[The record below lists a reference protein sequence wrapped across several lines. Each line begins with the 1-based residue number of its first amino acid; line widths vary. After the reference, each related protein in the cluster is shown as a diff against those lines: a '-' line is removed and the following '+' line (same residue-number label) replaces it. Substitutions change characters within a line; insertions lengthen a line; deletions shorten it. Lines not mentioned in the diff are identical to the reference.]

1 MEVSTMSEKNKFSSW
16 VKAHKTELI
25 IAGVTV
31 VGTVLVVK
39 NWGSIRGLFKVT
51 ESVAPEI
58 VKIEPIAKEIVV
70 PVISSDILD
79 NLTGNKLTARA
90 LGDKVWCSA
99 QAINKRIVA
108 AGLAVRL
115 PCGGYMLTEAGR
127 KLGVDT
133 WKTTAAG
140 HPFSNIEW
148 DEKILEVIFSP
159 EELLDI
165 AAKQERARQ
174 ILSA

>member
-1 MEVSTMSEKNKFSSW
+1 MSENNKFVSW

-39 NWGSIRGLFKVT
+39 KWDSIKGLFKAT
-51 ESVAPEI
+51 EVVVPDIAMIDPVAEEIVAPI
-58 VKIEPIAKEIVV
+58 
-70 PVISSDILD
+70 ISNDILE

-108 AGLAVRL
+108 AGLAVKL
-115 PCGGYMLTEAGR
+115 PCGEYMMTEAGR
-127 KLGVDT
+127 LLGQDT

-140 HPFSNIEW
+140 HSFSNIEW

-174 ILSA
+174 ILAA

>member
-1 MEVSTMSEKNKFSSW
+1 MSENNKFISW

-25 IAGVTV
+25 IAGVTI
-31 VGTVLVVK
+31 VGTVLVVR
-39 NWGSIRGLFKVT
+39 NWDSIKGMFKAT
-51 ESVAPEI
+51 EAVVPYIAR
-58 VKIEPIAKEIVV
+58 IEPVAEEIVV
-70 PVISSDILD
+70 PIISSGILE

-108 AGLAVRL
+108 AGLAVKL
-115 PCGGYMLTEAGR
+115 PCGEYMMTEAGR
-127 KLGVDT
+127 LFGKDT

-140 HPFSNIEW
+140 HSFSNIEW

-159 EELLDI
+159 EELLNI

-174 ILSA
+174 ILAA

>member
-1 MEVSTMSEKNKFSSW
+1 MKEKENFTNW
-16 VKAHKTELI
+16 VKSHKTELI
-25 IAGVTV
+25 VAGVTIAGTVLAVKNWDFIKNMFMAVESVIPEIAGVEPV
-31 VGTVLVVK
+31 V
-39 NWGSIRGLFKVT
+39 NDS
-51 ESVAPEI
+51 
-58 VKIEPIAKEIVV
+58 VV
-70 PVISSDILD
+70 PLLSNDILD

-108 AGLAVRL
+108 AGLATRL
-115 PCGGYMLTEAGR
+115 PCGEYMMTEAGR
-127 KLGVDT
+127 MLGKDT

-140 HPFSNIEW
+140 HSFSNIEW

-159 EELLDI
+159 EELRDI

-174 ILSA
+174 ILAA

>member
-1 MEVSTMSEKNKFSSW
+1 MSDNKFVNW

-31 VGTVLVVK
+31 VGTVIVVK
-39 NWGSIRGLFKVT
+39 NWDSIKGLFKTTGTV
-51 ESVAPEI
+51 VPDIA
-58 VKIEPIAKEIVV
+58 KIEPVAEEIAV
-70 PVISSDILD
+70 PLISSDILE

-108 AGLAVRL
+108 AGLAVKL
-115 PCGGYMLTEAGR
+115 PCGEYMMTEAGR
-127 KLGVDT
+127 MLGQYT

-140 HPFSNIEW
+140 HSFSNIEW
-148 DEKILEVIFSP
+148 DEKLLEVIFSS

-174 ILSA
+174 ILAA

>member
-1 MEVSTMSEKNKFSSW
+1 MSENNKFVNW

-39 NWGSIRGLFKVT
+39 NWDSIKDLFKAT
-51 ESVAPEI
+51 EAAVPDIA
-58 VKIEPIAKEIVV
+58 KIEPVAEEIVV
-70 PVISSDILD
+70 PIISSNILK

-108 AGLAVRL
+108 AGLAVKL
-115 PCGGYMLTEAGR
+115 PCGEYMMTEAGR
-127 KLGVDT
+127 LLGKDT

-140 HPFSNIEW
+140 HSFSNIEW
-148 DEKILEVIFSP
+148 DEKILEVIFGP

-165 AAKQERARQ
+165 IAKQGRARQ
-174 ILSA
+174 ILAA

>member
-1 MEVSTMSEKNKFSSW
+1 MSESKFVSW

-25 IAGVTV
+25 IAGITV

-39 NWGSIRGLFKVT
+39 NWDSIKGLFKVT
-51 ESVAPEI
+51 DAVVPDIA
-58 VKIEPIAKEIVV
+58 KIEPMAEEIVV
-70 PVISSDILD
+70 PIISSDVLE

-108 AGLAVRL
+108 AGLAVKL
-115 PCGGYMLTEAGR
+115 PCGEYMMTEVGR
-127 KLGVDT
+127 LLGKDT

-140 HPFSNIEW
+140 HSFSNIEW

-165 AAKQERARQ
+165 AAKQEQARQ
-174 ILSA
+174 ILAA

>member
-1 MEVSTMSEKNKFSSW
+1 MSENNKFINW
-16 VKAHKTELI
+16 VKAHKTKLI

-39 NWGSIRGLFKVT
+39 NCDLIKGLFKARKAV
-51 ESVAPEI
+51 VPDIA
-58 VKIEPIAKEIVV
+58 KIEPVVEEIVS
-70 PVISSDILD
+70 PIISGDILE

-99 QAINKRIVA
+99 QAINKRIVSS
-108 AGLAVRL
+108 GLAVKL
-115 PCGGYMLTEAGR
+115 PCGEYMMTEAGHL
-127 KLGVDT
+127 LGKDT

-140 HPFSNIEW
+140 HYFSNIEW

-165 AAKQERARQ
+165 AANQEQARQ
-174 ILSA
+174 ILAA

>member
-1 MEVSTMSEKNKFSSW
+1 MSEKHKIVNW
-16 VKAHKTELI
+16 IKAHKPELI

-39 NWGSIRGLFKVT
+39 SWESIEGIFKAT
-51 ESVAPEI
+51 KSVVPDI
-58 VKIEPIAKEIVV
+58 TKIEPAVDEAVV
-70 PVISSDILD
+70 PIISRDVLD
-79 NLTGNKLTARA
+79 GLTGNKLTARA

-108 AGLAVRL
+108 AGLAVKL
-115 PCGGYMLTEAGR
+115 PCGEYMMTEAGR
-127 KLGVDT
+127 MFGNDT

-140 HPFSNIEW
+140 HSFSNIEW
-148 DEKILEVIFSP
+148 DEKIIEVIFSP

-174 ILSA
+174 ILAA

>member
-1 MEVSTMSEKNKFSSW
+1 MSENNKFVSW

-25 IAGVTV
+25 IAGVTI
-31 VGTVLVVK
+31 VGTVLVVR
-39 NWGSIRGLFKVT
+39 NWDSIKGMFKAT
-51 ESVAPEI
+51 EAVVPYIAR
-58 VKIEPIAKEIVV
+58 IEPVAEEIVV
-70 PVISSDILD
+70 PIISSGILE
-79 NLTGNKLTARA
+79 NLTGNMLTARA

-108 AGLAVRL
+108 AGLAVKL
-115 PCGGYMLTEAGR
+115 PCGEYMMTEAGR
-127 KLGVDT
+127 LFGKDT

-140 HPFSNIEW
+140 HSFSNIEW

-174 ILSA
+174 ILAA

>member
-1 MEVSTMSEKNKFSSW
+1 MSENNKFVNW
-16 VKAHKTELI
+16 MKAHKTELI

-39 NWGSIRGLFKVT
+39 NWNSIKGLFKTT
-51 ESVAPEI
+51 EAVVPDIA
-58 VKIEPIAKEIVV
+58 KIEPVAEEIVA
-70 PVISSDILD
+70 PIISSDILE

-90 LGDKVWCSA
+90 LGDKVCCSA

-108 AGLAVRL
+108 AGLAVKL
-115 PCGGYMLTEAGR
+115 PCGEYMMTEAGR
-127 KLGVDT
+127 MLGKYT

-140 HPFSNIEW
+140 HSFSNIEW

-174 ILSA
+174 ILAA

>member
-1 MEVSTMSEKNKFSSW
+1 MSEKHKFINW
-16 VKAHKTELI
+16 MRAHKTELL

-31 VGTVLVVK
+31 VGTVLIIK
-39 NWGSIRGLFKVT
+39 NRNAIKGLFKAA
-51 ESVAPEI
+51 ECAIPDI
-58 VKIEPIAKEIVV
+58 VKIEPVAEEIVV
-70 PVISSDILD
+70 PIIPKDVLD
-79 NLTGNKLTARA
+79 NLTGNQLTART

-108 AGLAVRL
+108 AGLAIKL
-115 PCGGYMLTEAGR
+115 PSGEYMMTEAGR
-127 KLGVDT
+127 MLGKDT

-140 HPFSNIEW
+140 HSFSNIEW

-165 AAKQERARQ
+165 AAKQERAKQ
-174 ILSA
+174 ILAA

>member
-1 MEVSTMSEKNKFSSW
+1 MEENKKGFITW
-16 VKAHKTELI
+16 VKAHKNELI

-39 NWGSIRGLFKVT
+39 NWDSIKGLFKAT
-51 ESVAPEI
+51 EAVVPDIS
-58 VKIEPIAKEIVV
+58 KIEPVAEEIVV
-70 PVISSDILD
+70 PIISSDILE

-90 LGDKVWCSA
+90 LGDRVWCSA

-108 AGLAVRL
+108 AGLAVKL
-115 PCGGYMLTEAGR
+115 PCGEYMMTEAGR
-127 KLGVDT
+127 LLGQDT

-140 HPFSNIEW
+140 HSFSNIEW
-148 DEKILEVIFSP
+148 DEKILEMIFSP

-174 ILSA
+174 ILAA

>member
-1 MEVSTMSEKNKFSSW
+1 MSENNKFVSW

-25 IAGVTV
+25 IAGVTI
-31 VGTVLVVK
+31 VGTVLVVR
-39 NWGSIRGLFKVT
+39 NWDSIKGMFKAT
-51 ESVAPEI
+51 EAVVPYIAR
-58 VKIEPIAKEIVV
+58 IEPVAEEIVV
-70 PVISSDILD
+70 PIISSGILE
-79 NLTGNKLTARA
+79 NLTGNMLTARA

-108 AGLAVRL
+108 AGLAVKL
-115 PCGGYMLTEAGR
+115 PCGEYMMTEAGR
-127 KLGVDT
+127 LFGKDT
-133 WKTTAAG
+133 WNTTAAG
-140 HPFSNIEW
+140 HSLSNIEW

-174 ILSA
+174 ILAA

>member
-1 MEVSTMSEKNKFSSW
+1 MSENNKFVSW

-39 NWGSIRGLFKVT
+39 NWDSIKGLFKAT
-51 ESVAPEI
+51 EVVVPDIA
-58 VKIEPIAKEIVV
+58 KIEPVAEEIVA
-70 PVISSDILD
+70 PIISSDTLE
-79 NLTGNKLTARA
+79 NLTGNKFTARA

-108 AGLAVRL
+108 ACLAVKL
-115 PCGGYMLTEAGR
+115 PCGEYMMTEAGR
-127 KLGVDT
+127 LLGQDT

-140 HPFSNIEW
+140 HSFSNIEW

-174 ILSA
+174 ILAA

>member
-1 MEVSTMSEKNKFSSW
+1 MEENKKGFITW
-16 VKAHKTELI
+16 VKAHKNELI

-39 NWGSIRGLFKVT
+39 NWDSIKT
-51 ESVAPEI
+51 EAVVPDIS
-58 VKIEPIAKEIVV
+58 KIEPVAEEIVV
-70 PVISSDILD
+70 PIISSDILE

-90 LGDKVWCSA
+90 LGDRVWCSA

-108 AGLAVRL
+108 AGLAVKL
-115 PCGGYMLTEAGR
+115 PCGEYMMTEAGR
-127 KLGVDT
+127 LLGKDT

-140 HPFSNIEW
+140 HSFSNIEW
-148 DEKILEVIFSP
+148 DEKILEMIFSP

-174 ILSA
+174 ILAA